1 MRLKGYILNNKN
13 KVINKKNIKKKKR
26 EIMVF

>member
-26 EIMVF
+26 KIMAL

>member
-1 MRLKGYILNNKN
+1 MSLKGYILNNKN

-26 EIMVF
+26 EIMAL

>member
-26 EIMVF
+26 KIMSL

>member
-26 EIMVF
+26 EIMAF

>member
-1 MRLKGYILNNKN
+1 MSLKGYILNNKN

-26 EIMVF
+26 KIMSL